1 MNIFII
7 KSVFETSNTEV
18 VNDLLKQDWILL
30 NTYVKDGEAF
40 YCLGKKQSNKK
51 IASFD
56 DSEAIK
62 NRKTRLEKIRSL
74 AEAINKY
81 QKDSYEFLISFNK
94 WNP

>member
-74 AEAINKY
+74 AEAINSY
-81 QKDSYEFLISFNK
+81 QKD
-94 WNP
+94 

>member
-1 MNIFII
+1 MNLFII

-30 NTYVKDGEAF
+30 NTYIKEDKAF
-40 YCLGKKQSNKK
+40 YCLGKIHGNKK

-62 NRKTRLEKIRSL
+62 NRKTRLEKIKSL
-74 AEAINKY
+74 AEAINSY
-81 QKDSYEFLISFNK
+81 LKD
-94 WNP
+94 

>member
-56 DSEAIK
+56 EFDNSEAIK
-62 NRKTRLEKIRSL
+62 NAKNRLEKIKNLGR
-74 AEAINKY
+74 AINN
-81 QKDSYEFLISFNK
+81 L
-94 WNP
+94 